1 MVINK
6 IKTLFVILTN
16 QRDFTIMVIVKESFN
31 NNISML
37 IFYISIFNL
46 LSITLSSIR
55 LKNYYALCYSYIN
68 NRDVFVIN
76 FNLLKNYLL
85 ESYYTHFLLFLYI
98 ILKKM

>member
-98 ILKKM
+98 FLKKM